1 MLFLQNTSC
10 IRRLQII
17 SRGRVCTPL
26 YYTLPLDPPLKQ
38 GNMNTK
44 SYSLLRTLGDRNMF
58 PFTSIS
64 SSSCHLLYLYFDD
77 GSLKINGKDCK
88 VRNTHAY
95 RFQFILFLDYRS
107 KVFRLHIFTVNYFYN
122 LALFLLKAL

>member
-1 MLFLQNTSC
+1 MKTQ
-10 IRRLQII
+10 
-17 SRGRVCTPL
+17 
-26 YYTLPLDPPLKQ
+26 
-38 GNMNTK
+38 

-88 VRNTHAY
+88 VRNTHAN
-95 RFQFILFLDYRS
+95 L
-107 KVFRLHIFTVNYFYN
+107 YFFSVISYCQKFSVYT
-122 LALFLLKAL
+122 FLLLTIFIILHFSYLTHYKLKCCRAKTGRFVKKLTADFGSKNNNTRATTHVQQSRIVF